1 MKITDVRLTGLS
13 GGTVDGGWPDG
24 MKPEED
30 LNTLLEV
37 LTDEGL
43 VGVGSV
49 YTSKALTEAA
59 VKLLRPLLIG
69 ERADE
74 PMRVSERLRQSTFWQ
89 GRGGSSNRMEPY
101 GLMRWR

>member
-1 MKITDVRLTGLS
+1 MKITDIRITGLS

-24 MKPEED
+24 MRPEED

-49 YTSKALTEAA
+49 YTSKALTDAA
-59 VKLLRPLLIG
+59 VRLLRPILVG

-74 PMRVSERLRQSTFWQ
+74 PARVTEKLRQYTFSQ
-89 GRGGSSNRMEPY
+89 GRGGAGRQATS
-101 GLMRWR
+101 